1 VKRTGAGILTVA
13 ALIGV
18 VAGFLLDH
26 ALTVSG
32 RPTFVP
38 AASLSIMLILLGGI
52 TLGLAW
58 PIRQATRRP
67 TSTPVNPF
75 RALRVAILAKASSL
89 VGAGIAGFAV
99 GLGGYL
105 LTRPIDPPLGSLATI
120 IATAA
125 CAAVLVGA
133 SLVAE
138 HFCTLP
144 KDDDDEH
151 SGSDADPG
159 VEPQHH

>member
-1 VKRTGAGILTVA
+1 VKRTGAGILSVA
-13 ALIGV
+13 ALIGAA
-18 VAGFLLDH
+18 AGFVVDH

-32 RPTFVP
+32 RPTFMPSV
-38 AASLSIMLILLGGI
+38 SLPIMLVVLGGI
-52 TLGLAW
+52 TLALAW
-58 PIRQATRRP
+58 PIRQATRS
-67 TSTPVNPF
+67 STAAPVNPF

-89 VGAGIAGFAV
+89 VGAGVLGFAV
-99 GLGGYL
+99 GLGAYL

-120 IATAA
+120 IATAV

-151 SGSDADPG
+151 SGSDAGPG
-159 VEPQHH
+159 AQPQHH

>member
-1 VKRTGAGILTVA
+1 VKRTGAGILGIA
-13 ALIGV
+13 ALLGIA
-18 VAGFLLDH
+18 AGFLLDH

-38 AASLSIMLILLGGI
+38 AASLPVMLVLLGGI
-52 TLGLAW
+52 TLALAW
-58 PIRQATRRP
+58 PIRRATR
-67 TSTPVNPF
+67 TTAAAPVNPF
-75 RALRVAILAKASSL
+75 RALRVAILAKAASL
-89 VGAGIAGFAV
+89 VGAAVAGFAV
-99 GLGGYL
+99 GLGAYL

-120 IATAA
+120 IATVV
-125 CAAVLVGA
+125 CAAVLVAA

>member
-1 VKRTGAGILTVA
+1 VKRTGAGVLSIA
-13 ALIGV
+13 ALIDV
-18 VAGFLLDH
+18 AAGFLTDH

-38 AASLSIMLILLGGI
+38 AVSLPIMLVVLGGI
-52 TLGLAW
+52 ALALAW
-58 PIRQATRRP
+58 PIRQATR
-67 TSTPVNPF
+67 STAAVPVNPF
-75 RALRVAILAKASSL
+75 RALRVAILAKAASL
-89 VGAGIAGFAV
+89 VGAGVAGFAV
-99 GLGGYL
+99 GLGAYL
-105 LTRPIDPPLGSLATI
+105 LTRPVDPPLGSLATI

-125 CAAVLVGA
+125 CAALLVGA
-133 SLVAE
+133 ALVAE

-151 SGSDADPG
+151 SGSDAGPG

>member
-1 VKRTGAGILTVA
+1 MKRTGAGILSVA

-18 VAGFLLDH
+18 AAGFLLDH

-38 AASLSIMLILLGGI
+38 AVSLPIMLVLLGAI
-52 TLGLAW
+52 SLALAW
-58 PIRQATRRP
+58 PIRQATRSI
-67 TSTPVNPF
+67 TAAPVNPF

-89 VGAGIAGFAV
+89 VGAGVAGFSV
-99 GLGGYL
+99 GLGAYL

-120 IATAA
+120 IATAV
-125 CAAVLVGA
+125 CAAVLVAA

-159 VEPQHH
+159 VEPQPQ